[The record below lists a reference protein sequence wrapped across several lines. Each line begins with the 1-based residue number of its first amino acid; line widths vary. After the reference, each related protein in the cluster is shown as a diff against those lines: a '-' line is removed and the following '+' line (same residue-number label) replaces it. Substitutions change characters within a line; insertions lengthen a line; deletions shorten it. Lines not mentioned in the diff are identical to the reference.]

1 MQPVSPRIVEL
12 FNERGRCQA
21 VARLSEGIMA
31 GAVRLSTGA
40 WFDPAASVEAHGNP
54 NMLTLD
60 KGSSRL
66 AQSCIAQS
74 ALVEIE
80 RYDGELADIF
90 DLQDEITR
98 NVRSAADRTRTVS
111 ASINDVASETGK
123 TGELSGQVLSTAQT
137 ASEKVE
143 NLRSRINGI
152 LEDLRQQAR
161 DRAS

>member
-1 MQPVSPRIVEL
+1 
-12 FNERGRCQA
+12 
-21 VARLSEGIMA
+21 
-31 GAVRLSTGA
+31 
-40 WFDPAASVEAHGNP
+40 
-54 NMLTLD
+54 
-60 KGSSRL
+60 
-66 AQSCIAQS
+66 
-74 ALVEIE
+74 
-80 RYDGELADIF
+80 
-90 DLQDEITR
+90 
-98 NVRSAADRTRTVS
+98 VRSAADRTRTVS